1 MTAAYQP
8 RPYQL
13 QAIQDLRASVA
24 AGHRS
29 PVLVLPTGGGKT
41 ICAAHLILGAV
52 NKGRKVIF
60 LAPRR
65 ELIFQTSEKL
75 AALGIEHGIMMAGER
90 PSMTPDV
97 QVASVPTLYHRY
109 FKGAEGLIPREL
121 PKADLLVID
130 EIHSSMSAM
139 TKAIIDAYPKAVRI
153 GLTATPARSD
163 GRGLGEICDDMVLG
177 PSVADLTQMGML
189 VPLRYF
195 GAEKADLSKVRMQA
209 GDYHQGDLGEA
220 MNKPKLVGD
229 VVQNWLRLCPD
240 RLTVVFA
247 VNRAHA
253 KSLQE
258 EFLHA
263 GISAGYIDGETPRE
277 ERHEL
282 FAAMV
287 SGSMRVLCSVE
298 VVSIGWDM
306 PPASCGIIARPTK
319 SIARYLQMIGRIM
332 RIHPSKTDA
341 WVIDH
346 AGAVDELG
354 FADDPQPWSL
364 DGKEKIQDRKA
375 KEKTEPQPIECHQCH
390 RVFKPAKICP
400 GCGHDM
406 SGLASKAIAA
416 HQAELKEIDRTTRQA
431 APKTYTMDD
440 KQRWWSGFLHMAQAR
455 GKSHKWVLAQY
466 RSKFGVWPK
475 GLIDRPMSPGLEM
488 ASWEHSQRIKW
499 AKSKRKDVEVSAYG
513 RSL

>member
-1 MTAAYQP
+1 MQNAPSYAP

-13 QAIQDLRASVA
+13 KAIADLRASVA
-24 AGHRS
+24 AGHRA
-29 PVLVLPTGGGKT
+29 PVLVLATGGGKT

-65 ELIFQTSEKL
+65 ELVFQTSEKL
-75 AALGIEHGIMMAGER
+75 TALGIDHGIMMAGER
-90 PSMTPDV
+90 ASLMPDV

-109 FKGAEGLIPREL
+109 FKGAEGLIPRDL
-121 PKADLLVID
+121 PKADLIVID
-130 EIHSSMSAM
+130 EIHASMSAM
-139 TKAIIDAYPKAVRI
+139 TRAIIEAYPQAVRI
-153 GLTATPARSD
+153 GLTATPARAD
-163 GRGLGEICDDMVLG
+163 GRGLGEICDDMVFG
-177 PSVADLTQMGML
+177 PSVADLTEMGML

-195 GAEKADLSKVRMQA
+195 GAEKADLSAVRMQA
-209 GDYHQGDLGEA
+209 GDYHQADLGEA

-229 VVQNWLRLCPD
+229 VVQNWLRICPD

-253 KSLQE
+253 KALQE
-258 EFLHA
+258 EFIRA
-263 GISAGYIDGETPRE
+263 GISAGYIDGETPPE
-277 ERHEL
+277 ERHET

-287 SGSMRVLCSVE
+287 GGTMRVLCSVE
-298 VVSIGWDM
+298 VVSMGWDM
-306 PPASCGIIARPTK
+306 PPASCGVIARPTK

-375 KEKTEPQPIECHQCH
+375 TEKTEPKPIECRQCH
-390 RVFKPAKICP
+390 RVFKPARICP

-406 SGLASKAIAA
+406 SGLASKAIEA
-416 HQAELKEIDRTTRQA
+416 HKADLAEIDRKTRSA
-431 APKTYTMDD
+431 APKKYTMDD
-440 KQRWWSGFLHMAQAR
+440 KQRWWSGFLFLAQQR
-455 GKSHKWVLAQY
+455 GKSHKWALAQY
-466 RSKFGVWPK
+466 RSRFGVWPRGMK
-475 GLIDRPMSPGLEM
+475 DTPLPPGLEI

-499 AKSKRKDVEVSAYG
+499 AKSQNGDKPASAI
-513 RSL
+513 R